1 MSGAR
6 RAATLAG
13 TLAVI
18 GGGVLFAAP
27 LASAVPP
34 NCPLGSEKVA
44 FATTTQGGVLGLAD
58 SLVTGDNNSYSL
70 RCAK

>member
-1 MSGAR
+1 MSGMR

-27 LASAVPP
+27 LASAAPP
-34 NCPLGSEKVA
+34 SCPLGSEKVE
-44 FATTTQGGVLGLAD
+44 FAAHSEGGLLGLAD
-58 SLVTGDNNSYSL
+58 SIVTGDDKSYSL
-70 RCAK
+70 QCAK